1 MLQGLGPLPAGA
13 SATDPRGASDEG
25 NRSKAE
31 GNCGVSALAAG
42 LGELGLTSDMSRKVG
57 ARQTPGKGGAKGRGP
72 GSRGSGPQDTR
83 CVPIAEGFQETT
95 GHPLPAPV
103 LLPAEPGPPAF
114 TTSHT
119 VSVQPGLCPPVRR
132 EMRVPITN

>member
-42 LGELGLTSDMSRKVG
+42 LAELGLTTVICQGRWVLG
-57 ARQTPGKGGAKGRGP
+57 RRQAKGGRK
-72 GSRGSGPQDTR
+72 
-83 CVPIAEGFQETT
+83 EGVQ
-95 GHPLPAPV
+95 APEGV
-103 LLPAEPGPPAF
+103 ALRTL
-114 TTSHT
+114 
-119 VSVQPGLCPPVRR
+119 VVCL
-132 EMRVPITN
+132 